1 MISAPEIASSDT
13 KHRVGAARRV
23 ALGSALNVVNLTS
36 TALLSLLVMPFVV
49 HKLGDRM
56 YGIWVLVVA
65 IMGYYGL
72 GNLGLSVAVSRYMA
86 AALGA
91 RDEEECNRL
100 FNTAFSIFCAIGLLV
115 IIVSG
120 VAVSLTPL
128 FCKNPQDVLLA
139 RKAILILGFNAALTF
154 PVRVFVGALTA
165 RLRFDLI
172 GGLTLLTGGL
182 RTVLIIAFVLLGR
195 GVVGL
200 AWATLLAEIP
210 SYILYV
216 YFARKSLPFLRLASE
231 YRQRGTARK
240 LFSYSIFSFIA
251 HIAETLRFKVDAPV
265 VAAFVGLAAVTHYK
279 IAGTLAQYFME
290 LITVVTR
297 VLGPVFSRL
306 DGRGDYQEIKKTFFF
321 ASKLSVCA
329 TSFIGFALIA
339 WGRPFIKLWIGPQY
353 LDAYPCLV
361 ALTSGLI
368 VALAQAPSVNL
379 LFGISRHR
387 FFALFHSIEG
397 VSNLILSVLLV
408 KKYGMLGVA
417 LGTLIPMVI
426 IKLFIQPAYV
436 CRVVN
441 MACLDYLRRMGRTLA
456 VVAGSLV
463 IPVIFTAKF
472 AMSSYRALFVVG
484 AASATCYVLPVWF
497 YAFSAGETQILRRV
511 IAPRLASRG
520 KPPVEPVMN

>member
-13 KHRVGAARRV
+13 KHRVGTARRL
-23 ALGSALNVVNLTS
+23 ALGSALNVVNLAS
-36 TALLSLLVMPFVV
+36 TALLSLLIMPFVV
-49 HKLGDRM
+49 HMLGDRM

-65 IMGYYGL
+65 ITGYYAL
-72 GNLGLSVAVSRYMA
+72 GNLGLSVAVSRHLA

-91 RDEEECNRL
+91 GDEEECNRV

-120 VAVSLTPL
+120 VVVALTPL
-128 FCKNPQDVLLA
+128 FCKNPQDVSLL
-139 RKAILILGFNAALTF
+139 RKTILILGFNVALAF
-154 PVRVFVGALTA
+154 PMRVFTGTLGA
-165 RLRFDLI
+165 RLRFDLL
-172 GGLTLLTGGL
+172 GGLGLLSAGL
-182 RTVLIIAFVLLGR
+182 RTVLIIAFVHLGR

-200 AWATLLAEIP
+200 AWATLLSQIP
-210 SYILYV
+210 SSLLYV
-216 YFARKSLPFLRLASE
+216 HFARKSLPFLRLASE

-240 LFSYSIFSFIA
+240 LFSYGIFSFIA
-251 HIAETLRFKVDAPV
+251 HIGETLRFKVDAPV

-290 LITVVTR
+290 LITVVMG

-306 DGRGDYQEIKKTFFF
+306 DGAGDYQEIKKTFFF
-321 ASKLSVCA
+321 SSKLSVCA
-329 TSFIGFALIA
+329 ASFVGFALIA
-339 WGRPFIKLWIGPQY
+339 WGKPFIERWMGPQY

-368 VALAQAPSVNL
+368 VALTQAPSVNL

-397 VSNLILSVLLV
+397 VSNLIFSLLLV

-417 LGTLIPMVI
+417 VGTLIPMVI
-426 IKLFIQPAYV
+426 IKLFIQPVYV
-436 CRVVN
+436 CRVANIVY
-441 MACLDYLRRMGRTLA
+441 LDYLRKMGRTLA

-472 AMSSYRALFVVG
+472 ATSNYGALFAVG
-484 AASATCYVLPVWF
+484 AASAICYVLPVWLF
-497 YAFSAGETQILRRV
+497 AFSAGETQILRRAL
-511 IAPRLASRG
+511 APRLA
-520 KPPVEPVMN
+520 